1 MEDEAARPLRSSE
14 QLEARMCELKRLVA
28 SELLS
33 SDDVAV
39 EVAQLRAE
47 ARAWLLRTAAAGVQ
61 PGGAAAPLPP
71 PAPPAPAPAPAL
83 AATTESV
90 PARSAMS
97 AMPSLDASLVGKSV
111 AVRMVDIGWCAGE
124 VVRRS
129 SSGTVLSYNYV
140 VRYDADDEQQHWL
153 TEPRY
158 VGSNVASAENDW
170 MRIRQAPFA
179 PAT

>member
-33 SDDVAV
+33 ADDVAV

-47 ARAWLLRTAAAGVQ
+47 ARAWLLRTAAA
-61 PGGAAAPLPP
+61 
-71 PAPPAPAPAPAL
+71 
-83 AATTESV
+83 
-90 PARSAMS
+90 
-97 AMPSLDASLVGKSV
+97 D
-111 AVRMVDIGWCAGE
+111 
-124 VVRRS
+124 
-129 SSGTVLSYNYV
+129 VLSYNYA

-158 VGSNVASAENDW
+158 VGSNNASAENDW
-170 MRIRQAPFA
+170 SGMDAHPPGSWAVFTTSVLPRAPQAGRTTALRAA
-179 PAT
+179 PPEIIALGGAEQRRRL